1 MTIKEIIILDSIL
14 FISFGILLF
23 SYFLPVLKKLNFGQN
38 IRALGPKEHFKKT
51 GTPTMGGIIILVC
64 VLVFYSLLLIEFKH
78 FYHVELFKCLFLII
92 PIVLYGLIGFIDDYL
107 IIYKH
112 NNDGI
117 KPTIKFIIQLI
128 ISALVYFCYLTIF
141 KSNELNFFGIMV
153 DLEFIYGIFIIFLLV
168 GVTNATN
175 LTDGIDGLL
184 SICSIISYLGFGIL
198 GIYKSELSVV
208 VFSFSVVIALC
219 AFLLFNLPKAKLFM
233 GNVGSLLLGSGL
245 VMMSIILHVELLLI
259 FIGFVYFLEVIS
271 VILQVWFFKKTK
283 GNRLFK
289 MTPIHHHLELSGF
302 SEIEIDVAFGVL
314 QLIMT
319 VIGVWLGIMFF

>member
-1 MTIKEIIILDSIL
+1 MTINNYIILDTVL
-14 FISFGILLF
+14 FVSFGILLF
-23 SYFLPVLKKLNFGQN
+23 SYFLPLLKKLNFGQN
-38 IRALGPKEHFKKT
+38 IRALGPKEHLKKS
-51 GTPTMGGIIILVC
+51 GTPTMGGIIILIC
-64 VLVFYSLLLIEFKH
+64 VLIFYSLLLIEFKN
-78 FYHVELFKCLFLII
+78 FYHIELFKCLLLIV
-92 PIVLYGLIGFIDDYL
+92 PIVLYGIIGFVDDYL
-107 IIYKH
+107 IICRH

-117 KPTIKFIIQLI
+117 KPTLKFLLQLI
-128 ISALVYFCYLTIF
+128 ISTVVYFCYLTIF
-141 KSNELNFFGIMV
+141 NSNEINFFGIMV
-153 DLEFIYGIFIIFLLV
+153 DIKFLYGIFIIFLLV

-198 GIYKSELSVV
+198 GIYKNELSVV
-208 VFSFSVVIALC
+208 VFSFSVVLALC

-245 VMMSIILHVELLLI
+245 VMMSIILHVEILLI
-259 FIGFVYFLEVIS
+259 FIGFVYFIEVIS

-289 MTPIHHHLELSGF
+289 MTPLHHHLELSGF
-302 SEIEIDVAFGVL
+302 SEVEIDVAFGVL

>member
-1 MTIKEIIILDSIL
+1 M
-14 FISFGILLF
+14 
-23 SYFLPVLKKLNFGQN
+23 
-38 IRALGPKEHFKKT
+38 
-51 GTPTMGGIIILVC
+51 
-64 VLVFYSLLLIEFKH
+64 
-78 FYHVELFKCLFLII
+78 
-92 PIVLYGLIGFIDDYL
+92 IGFIDDYL

-112 NNDGI
+112 NNNGI
-117 KPTIKFIIQLI
+117 KPIVKFLMQLI
-128 ISALVYFCYLTIF
+128 IAGAIYFCYLTIF
-141 KSNELNFFGIMV
+141 NSNSLNFFGIMI
-153 DLEFIYGIFIIFLLV
+153 DLKFLYGVLIIFLLV

-184 SICSIISYLGFGIL
+184 SICSICSYLGFGVL
-198 GIYKSELSVV
+198 GIYKNELSVV
-208 VFSFSVVIALC
+208 VLCFSVVITLC
-219 AFLLFNLPKAKLFM
+219 AFLLFNLPTAKIFM

-245 VMMSIILHVELLLI
+245 VMISMILHVEILLV
-259 FIGFVYFLEVIS
+259 FIGFVYFIEVLS

-283 GNRLFK
+283 GERLFK